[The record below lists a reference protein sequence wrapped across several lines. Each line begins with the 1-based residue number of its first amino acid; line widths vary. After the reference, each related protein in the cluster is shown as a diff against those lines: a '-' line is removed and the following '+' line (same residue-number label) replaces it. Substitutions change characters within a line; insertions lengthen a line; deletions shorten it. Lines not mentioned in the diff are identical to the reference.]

1 MKYYV
6 EEREDGVWAIVRED
20 GTVARYYMT
29 KKKADDVCKIFND
42 EGE

>member
-20 GTVARYYMT
+20 GTVARYYT
-29 KKKADDVCKIFND
+29 DAKKAHNMCKIFND